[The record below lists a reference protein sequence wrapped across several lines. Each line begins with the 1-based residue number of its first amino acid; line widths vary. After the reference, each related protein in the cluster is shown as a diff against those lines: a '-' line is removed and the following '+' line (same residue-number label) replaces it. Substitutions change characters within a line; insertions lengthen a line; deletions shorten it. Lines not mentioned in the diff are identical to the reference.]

1 MNDGDTA
8 QTRGGLDA
16 QTAFLNGLP
25 QEHIM
30 FTRQEATTTDLWNL
44 NNANGQSLQDF
55 MKKFKSVVSKVDV
68 PDHIAV
74 ESLMNT
80 LYIKSPFRADL
91 YRHPTRSV
99 PEAIARYNN
108 FIRMEE
114 DTRAKVEKKAAGEQ
128 TPARTNDTC
137 QEPRQHSLGGKPN
150 QKRGYMNVM
159 DEEETPGFSVVVREM
174 VWSHWDRD
182 SVHKS
187 SSSSE
192 PTSSN
197 AAEPNKWCS
206 YHKVK
211 SHDTKD
217 CKVLY
222 GHFLES
228 VESGKIEI
236 ESPPQKPKNN
246 KSWSK
251 NKEKKTQ
258 KSQAR
263 APQNEERPSPE
274 KAPMTNLKDPK
285 IGLPSTRFVWI

>member
-74 ESLMNT
+74 ESLMHT

-99 PEAIARYNN
+99 PDAIAQSIN

-114 DTRAKVEKKAAGEQ
+114 DTRVKASKEAAGKQ

-137 QEPRQHSLGGKPN
+137 QEPRQHSTGGKPN
-150 QKRGYMNVM
+150 QKRGYMNVV
-159 DEEETPGFSVVVREM
+159 DEEEPSGSAVVVREKG
-174 VWSHWDRD
+174 WKHWDRD
-182 SVHKS
+182 TAQKT

-197 AAEPNKWCS
+197 TAEPNKWCS

-211 SHDTKD
+211 SHDTND

-222 GHFLES
+222 GHFLKS
-228 VESGKIEI
+228 IESGKIEI

-251 NKEKKTQ
+251 NKEKK
-258 KSQAR
+258 K
-263 APQNEERPSPE
+263 PGL
-274 KAPMTNLKDPK
+274 LKTK
-285 IGLPSTRFVWI
+285 TELASRKLQ